1 MVSSCSDTSICT
13 KYDCGSLLQVLEL
26 SVLLQHVATAR
37 GKLRPGGTADTVA
50 AARVVLAD
58 WNDGRIRFYTEP
70 PQRSS
75 GGHDG
80 AAIVKDWAADFN
92 ADQVGTLETSAIK
105 TSHLQNGRVSG
116 EQMLCCIV
124 GHQQVLQ

>member
-1 MVSSCSDTSICT
+1 MYLLCT
-13 KYDCGSLLQVLEL
+13 
-26 SVLLQHVATAR
+26 LLQHVANAR

-50 AARVVLAD
+50 AARVVLSD

-80 AAIVKDWAADFN
+80 AAIVKDWATDFN
-92 ADQVGTLETSAIK
+92 ADQVGSACRWRSSSFAS
-105 TSHLQNGRVSG
+105 SHVRGGRPLVD
-116 EQMLCCIV
+116 
-124 GHQQVLQ
+124 